1 MMFFEIFKNF
11 VLGMGIYDAFYKG
24 ILAFYVCKALFRGWA
39 YMMFFSDFK
48 IFVKSTSIYD
58 VIYARPT
65 L

>member
-1 MMFFEIFKNF
+1 MMFFENF
-11 VLGMGIYDAFYKG
+11 INCVLGMGIYDAFYKA
-24 ILAFYVCKALFRGWA
+24 ILAFYVCWALLGGWA

-48 IFVKSTSIYD
+48 NFVKSTSIYD